1 MAVHTKDLDTLA
13 AWAEELGWAFI
24 ETDPPVLTRLG
35 RTLQLKFNGAGKI
48 NGINWIGGDEHST
61 AMSGACS
68 LNRVRMWME
77 TPLEAP
83 PEPEPDDDLP

>member
-1 MAVHTKDLDTLA
+1 MAVHTADLDLLA
-13 AWAEELGWAFI
+13 AWAEELGWVFV

-35 RTLQLKFNGAGKI
+35 RTLQLKFNGAAKI
-48 NGINWIGGDEHST
+48 NGISWIGGPEHGT
-61 AMSGACS
+61 LMSGACS
-68 LNRVRMWME
+68 LNRVRQWME